1 MTRPPAGLN
10 DLPRYSR
17 WPARLL
23 GLEPWSRPPRTPADN
38 AREYEGEKWGPLL
51 ARARAAGRPVPLAEV
66 DGWVISEDAEVLASE
81 GDTPV
86 PLTVRAGVAR
96 HRDLVAE
103 TLARYWPASAL
114 VELGCG
120 YGGVIV
126 DVARRPAFRGA
137 SLLAAEY
144 TPSGAELTG
153 LVAAAEGLAVRT
165 GRCDFLR
172 PDVTDLPVPEGAVI
186 FTSFAAHY
194 APELPATFVEAL
206 LRPRPRAV
214 VHFEPCHE
222 HCDER
227 TLLGLFRK
235 RYIEVNDYNRNLVS
249 LLRERQ
255 AAGTVRLL
263 EERPAVFG
271 TNPLLPASVIAWAP
285 A

>member
-1 MTRPPAGLN
+1 MAPPSPGLN

-38 AREYEGEKWGPLL
+38 TREYEGEKWGPLL
-51 ARARAAGRPVPLAEV
+51 QRARAAGAVSLAEV
-66 DGWVISEDAEVLASE
+66 DAWVNGADAEVLASD
-81 GDTPV
+81 GDTLV

-137 SLLAAEY
+137 GLLAAEY

-153 LVAAAEGLAVRT
+153 LVAAAEGLGIRA
-165 GRCDFLR
+165 GRCDFLG
-172 PDVTDLPVPEGAVI
+172 PGLTDLPVPEGALV
-186 FTSFAAHY
+186 FTSFAVHY
-194 APELPATFVEAL
+194 VPELPATFVDAL
-206 LRPRPRAV
+206 LRWRPRTV
-214 VHFEPCHE
+214 IHFEPCYE
-222 HCDER
+222 HCDAA
-227 TLLGLFRK
+227 TLLGLLRQ
-235 RYIEVNDYNRNLVS
+235 RYIQVNDYNRNLVS
-249 LLRERQ
+249 LLRGRQ
-255 AAGTVRLL
+255 AAGAVRLL

-271 TNPLLPASVIAWAP
+271 TNALLPASVLAWAP